1 MVEKLYVSSVHT
13 RTAKDIIQVVVG
25 SFTGALVFITSSD
38 IIRISD
44 SIPLTNLCLIV
55 ATSVFFSYAISYL
68 IDTNS
73 FGERRM
79 SMLLGLVPQWT
90 LIQYFTAVFFS
101 LTLCYMLGINTL
113 STPLMIVV
121 KRTFVLAMPS
131 TITASAADLIESQKA
146 PPRQMGMN
154 VLSYTEEIRE
164 EVPG

>member
-1 MVEKLYVSSVHT
+1 MVEKLYAPSVQT
-13 RTAKDIIQVVVG
+13 RTAKDIIQIIVG

-38 IIRISD
+38 IITISD
-44 SIPLTNLCLIV
+44 NIPLSNLCLIV
-55 ATSVFFSYAISYL
+55 ATSVFFSYATSYL
-68 IDTNS
+68 IDTYS

-79 SMLLGLVPQWT
+79 SLLTGLLPRWT

-113 STPLMIVV
+113 STPLMMVV

-154 VLSYTEEIRE
+154 MHGYTEEIRE
-164 EVPG
+164 EIPG

>member
-1 MVEKLYVSSVHT
+1 MVEKMYVSSAHM
-13 RTAKDIIQVVVG
+13 RTAKDIVQIIVG

-38 IIRISD
+38 IIQISD
-44 SIPLTNLCLIV
+44 SIPLTNLCLII

-68 IDTNS
+68 IDTDS
-73 FGERRM
+73 IGERRM
-79 SMLLGLVPQWT
+79 SMLLGLVPLWT

-131 TITASAADLIESQKA
+131 TITASAADLIESRKDR
-146 PPRQMGMN
+146 PRQMDLNLLRFQEEMI
-154 VLSYTEEIRE
+154 EEI
-164 EVPG
+164 PG